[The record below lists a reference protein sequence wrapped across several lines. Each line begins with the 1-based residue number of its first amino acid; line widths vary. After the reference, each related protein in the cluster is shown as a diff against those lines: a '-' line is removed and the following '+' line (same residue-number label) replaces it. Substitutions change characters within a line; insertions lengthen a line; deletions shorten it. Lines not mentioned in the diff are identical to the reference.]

1 MTEMQDESLIIA
13 NGQELVV
20 LGYAE
25 IKFRSAKYWWK
36 RYTMNFFIVEES
48 LPLPVILG
56 NRFMGFTGI
65 FLVDKVL
72 LPVLVKNKRVG
83 GEESKEAA
91 KRREEEAE
99 AEAAA
104 QEENKDSMDHTD
116 SSGESRRDDSN
127 GDSSSSSGTVNA
139 STQQTG

>member
-1 MTEMQDESLIIA
+1 MRLNFFEELDLTMTEMQDESLIVA

-83 GEESKEAA
+83 GEGMTSYHHPLILKQSLAL
-91 KRREEEAE
+91 
-99 AEAAA
+99 
-104 QEENKDSMDHTD
+104 
-116 SSGESRRDDSN
+116 
-127 GDSSSSSGTVNA
+127 
-139 STQQTG
+139 